1 MRTIMQILI
10 SRRLLM
16 CVTVATLCA
25 VSGPWV
31 SGAYAQERQAGG
43 RDGGRFGRGRQA
55 VPPGQAAEGG
65 IAPAELQELMDAMV
79 VMRAERELQLS
90 DDQFPQF
97 LTRLKG
103 LQAIRRRAEN
113 QRNRAL
119 MELRRLVQAANADG
133 VGAGSPGSPGSP
145 DDGQIRDRLKALDD
159 AEAQAL
165 AEIRQARATLEQVL
179 NIRQQARFR
188 LLEVQIERRKLEL
201 FARSRQ
207 PNPPQ

>member
-1 MRTIMQILI
+1 MVQTLI
-10 SRRLLM
+10 TRRLLIM
-16 CVTVATLCA
+16 CVTTATLLT

-31 SGAYAQERQAGG
+31 PRTYAQGRQAEG
-43 RDGGRFGRGRQA
+43 RPGGRFGPGRQGLA
-55 VPPGQAAEGG
+55 SGQVAEGG

-119 MELRRLVQAANADG
+119 MELRRLVQAVNADG
-133 VGAGSPGSPGSP
+133 AGAGRP
-145 DDGQIRDRLKALDD
+145 DEGQIRERLKALDD
-159 AEAQAL
+159 AEAQAIT
-165 AEIRQARATLEQVL
+165 EIRQARTTLEQVL
-179 NIRQQARFR
+179 NVRQQARFR
-188 LLEVQIERRKLEL
+188 LMEEQIERRKLEL

>member
-1 MRTIMQILI
+1 MG
-10 SRRLLM
+10 
-16 CVTVATLCA
+16 VTVATLFA
-25 VSGPWV
+25 VSGPW
-31 SGAYAQERQAGG
+31 APRMYAQERQAEG
-43 RDGGRFGRGRQA
+43 RQGGRFGPGRQA
-55 VPPGQAAEGG
+55 VPPGQVAEGG
-65 IAPAELQELMDAMV
+65 IAPAELQELMDAML

-119 MELRRLVQAANADG
+119 MELRRLVLTVNADG
-133 VGAGSPGSPGSP
+133 VDAGRP
-145 DDGQIRDRLKALDD
+145 DEGQIRERLKAVDD
-159 AEAQAL
+159 AEAQAI
-165 AEIRQARATLEQVL
+165 AEIRQARTTLEQVL

-188 LLEVQIERRKLEL
+188 LLEEQIERRKLEL
-201 FARSRQ
+201 FVRSRR